1 MNLKQYNID
10 IYGLKEGIH
19 SFEFEIK
26 NDFFA
31 YYEND
36 IVKEGDL
43 KALVT
48 LNKTSTMIN
57 MTMEID
63 GKVSLTCDRS
73 LEEFDFPIQ
82 ITEKVIYK
90 FGEEYKEVSEE
101 IVIITRDTQ
110 SINVGQILFEI
121 ICLQVPVK
129 KIHPDY
135 RTEEDDDE
143 DYLGGVL
150 VYSSEIAEDGDI
162 EEVSEG
168 DESDDPIE
176 PDPRWSKLKD
186 LKNKFE

>member
-150 VYSSEIAEDGDI
+150 VYSSEIAEDEDI